1 MISVRDMGLDGSS
14 DLTMVATT
22 AAVAANRKEPFGQEQ
37 RREGEKVNGKQAS
50 FSLDISEIF
59 AEEPCGA
66 HGSSLNGKMICLG
79 AEMR

>member
-1 MISVRDMGLDGSS
+1 MISARDMDSDGSI

-37 RREGEKVNGKQAS
+37 REGEKVNGKQDS
-50 FSLDISEIF
+50 FSLDISGIF